1 MEGDAQT
8 LELLAAMQKELSD
21 KKQALKDLQSELAG
35 VTEAYNQQ
43 QQFLLEQLRVL
54 TKIKNSQ
61 ENQKKS
67 ESNPG
72 Q

>member
-21 KKQALKDLQSELAG
+21 KKQALKDLQSEFAG